1 MRLAVFTNQFPAQVS
16 TFFAR
21 DMRGLLHA
29 GIEIDVFPI
38 HPLDPALW
46 RYVPDILND
55 DILPK
60 SRIHHVSPV
69 RFLPL
74 TRPSCLSRLPRL
86 LKDAGSIGLSAA
98 RFGIRPAAK
107 SAYAFLKAWAAAL
120 QYSNDNYDHILSYW
134 GSYAATYAYLFH
146 RLTNPRIP
154 FSMFL
159 HAGDL
164 YEDQVYLEEKLLY
177 ADNVF
182 VVCEFN
188 RQFIRLHYPS
198 VFDAM
203 SSRIHVYHPSL
214 DLAEF
219 PYEADAMRSRR
230 ILAVGRFDK
239 CKGFDDLLRAVAH
252 LKSQGMEA
260 EVELVGDGDQMVAL
274 KALAGELGI
283 EARVHFRGWLPFAEV
298 RNAMNQAIMLVH
310 PSSELGDA
318 VPTVIKEASAL
329 GTPVIGTTVG
339 GIPELLDHGRC
350 GILVP
355 PRDVTALGNAIRT
368 LLTDSRARQTYAAS
382 ARQFAED
389 TFDLWRNGERLA
401 NVLRSTSNRRG

>member
-1 MRLAVFTNQFPAQVS
+1 
-16 TFFAR
+16 
-21 DMRGLLHA
+21 MRGLLHA

-38 HPLDPALW
+38 YPLDSALW
-46 RYVPDILND
+46 RYVPNILND
-55 DILPK
+55 SILPI
-60 SRIHHVSPV
+60 SRIHHVSLG
-69 RFLPL
+69 RILPL
-74 TRPSCLSRLPRL
+74 TRPLSMTRLSRF
-86 LKDAGSIGLSAA
+86 LKRAVPIGISAA
-98 RFGIRPAAK
+98 RFGIRPVAK
-107 SAYAFLKAWAAAL
+107 SAYAFLKAWATAQ
-120 QYSNDNYDHILSYW
+120 QYYNTNYDHILSYW

-146 RLTNPRIP
+146 GLTNQKIP

-188 RQFIRLHYPS
+188 RQFIRVHYKS
-198 VFDAM
+198 VFNAI

-219 PYEADAMRSRR
+219 PYEPDAVRSHR

-239 CKGFDDLLRAVAH
+239 CKGFDYLLRAVVY
-252 LKSQGMEA
+252 LKSLGIEA
-260 EVELVGDGDQMVAL
+260 EVELVGDGDESVAL

-283 EARVHFRGWLPFAEV
+283 EKRVNFRGWLPFDEV
-298 RNAMNQAIMLVH
+298 RNAMRQASMLVH

-318 VPTVIKEASAL
+318 VPTVIKEAFAL
-329 GTPVIGTTVG
+329 GTPVIGSNVG
-339 GIPELLDHGRC
+339 GIPELLDNGRC

-355 PRDVTALGNAIRT
+355 PRDVTLLGNAIKT
-368 LLTDSRARQTYAAS
+368 LLTDSTVRRSYVAS
-382 ARQFAED
+382 ARKFAEEK
-389 TFDLWRNGERLA
+389 FDLWRNGERLA
-401 NVLRSTSNRRG
+401 NLLRSTSNRRG